1 MKAYREAEGW
11 KFYYS
16 PEGYPYYFN
25 DVTGV
30 SEWATQDTY
39 YSSLEDEHTAQQHA
53 YYGEVRYVCNRSI
66 VRTYRW
72 HALSQAEST
81 GTSSSPTKAKT
92 GTKSRAYERSG
103 DDDEEV
109 GSRNDEEN
117 DEDEDDDDEGDGE
130 EEDEESGS
138 SSLDEGLEKRFRQY
152 LRTPEGIAAV
162 LVMPPIR
169 PASRTASEA
178 YPPSDLSLCIGGT
191 RSHHQI
197 YGTH

>member
-1 MKAYREAEGW
+1 MQ
-11 KFYYS
+11 
-16 PEGYPYYFN
+16 PI
-25 DVTGV
+25 
-30 SEWATQDTY
+30 
-39 YSSLEDEHTAQQHA
+39 HT
-53 YYGEVRYVCNRSI
+53 
-66 VRTYRW
+66 RTYRW

-117 DEDEDDDDEGDGE
+117 DEDEDDEEDGE

-178 YPPSDLSLCIGGT
+178 YLPSDLSLCIGGT

-197 YGTH
+197 HGTH